1 MILRMGRQPGLVGGG
16 VAIAPGV
23 AAHEPYARRAMAALR
38 PGFGLSKLSMTA
50 RSEPDTKLDYRYAR
64 ERRRFRPGNISA
76 IQMVHGAERKSSGLN
91 RARPAGAARRAFF
104 PWQTKSNERTR

>member
-1 MILRMGRQPGLVGGG
+1 MILRMGRQPGRVGGG

-50 RSEPDTKLDYRYAR
+50 RSEPDTKLDYAR

-76 IQMVHGAERKSSGLN
+76 IQMVM
-91 RARPAGAARRAFF
+91 RREFF
-104 PWQTKSNERTR
+104 GW

>member
-1 MILRMGRQPGLVGGG
+1 MILRMGRQPGRVGGG

-50 RSEPDTKLDYRYAR
+50 RSEPDTSLIVHVNGGFDRGISPLRAR
-64 ERRRFRPGNISA
+64 E
-76 IQMVHGAERKSSGLN
+76 
-91 RARPAGAARRAFF
+91 
-104 PWQTKSNERTR
+104 TT